1 MNNEY
6 LKLNEARCKD
16 CYACIRACPV
26 KAIGFANSQANI
38 IADECVLC
46 GNCYVVCPQNAKR
59 IREDVPTVRD
69 AIRTGRRVVA
79 SVAPSFPVAMEVD
92 TIEDMRD
99 TLKKLG
105 FADAEETAVGAE
117 LVSRAYEPFM
127 RKDSGVMISSC
138 CPAVNS
144 LIQKYYPDLLS
155 HLLPVKTPMIAHC
168 DVLKKRDKDAF
179 TVFIGPC
186 IAKKRE
192 ADEAACVD
200 ACLTFE
206 ELTAWMA
213 EEGVA
218 PVRHQHEADNK
229 PASRRYPTTGG
240 ILSTLD
246 KEIQCTR
253 IAVDGMLNVRNVL
266 DELREDASEHVFIEM
281 SACEGSCINGPS
293 IREHR
298 QSRLK
303 GNLRVDAYAG
313 GADFGV
319 EPLKDISQQ
328 FAFRST
334 HSVQPGRE
342 AIQAVL
348 NQMGKTTPD
357 KELNCGCCGYPT
369 CRDKAIAVCQGKA
382 VVEMCLP
389 FLKEKA
395 ESFSDKII
403 GNTPNAIMVLNEDLI
418 VEQINK
424 AALNMFKLRSAD
436 DILHGPVVRMLDPTD
451 YLNVVTT
458 GRNIYNKCHYV
469 AEYKIF
475 VEETILYDK
484 QYRILISIMR
494 DVTDREEMR
503 KSDLELRRQTAEIT
517 DKVIDKQM
525 RVVQE
530 IASLLGETTA
540 ETKIALTKLK
550 DE

>member
-1 MNNEY
+1 M
-6 LKLNEARCKD
+6 
-16 CYACIRACPV
+16 
-26 KAIGFANSQANI
+26 
-38 IADECVLC
+38 
-46 GNCYVVCPQNAKR
+46 
-59 IREDVPTVRD
+59 
-69 AIRTGRRVVA
+69 
-79 SVAPSFPVAMEVD
+79 
-92 TIEDMRD
+92 
-99 TLKKLG
+99 
-105 FADAEETAVGAE
+105 
-117 LVSRAYEPFM
+117 
-127 RKDSGVMISSC
+127 
-138 CPAVNS
+138 
-144 LIQKYYPDLLS
+144 
-155 HLLPVKTPMIAHC
+155 
-168 DVLKKRDKDAF
+168 
-179 TVFIGPC
+179 
-186 IAKKRE
+186 
-192 ADEAACVD
+192 
-200 ACLTFE
+200 
-206 ELTAWMA
+206 
-213 EEGVA
+213 
-218 PVRHQHEADNK
+218 
-229 PASRRYPTTGG
+229 
-240 ILSTLD
+240 
-246 KEIQCTR
+246 
-253 IAVDGMLNVRNVL
+253 
-266 DELREDASEHVFIEM
+266 
-281 SACEGSCINGPS
+281 
-293 IREHR
+293 
-298 QSRLK
+298 
-303 GNLRVDAYAG
+303 
-313 GADFGV
+313 
-319 EPLKDISQQ
+319 
-328 FAFRST
+328 
-334 HSVQPGRE
+334 QPGRE

-550 DE
+550 DAIQHE

>member
-1 MNNEY
+1 M
-6 LKLNEARCKD
+6 
-16 CYACIRACPV
+16 
-26 KAIGFANSQANI
+26 F
-38 IADECVLC
+38 
-46 GNCYVVCPQNAKR
+46 
-59 IREDVPTVRD
+59 
-69 AIRTGRRVVA
+69 
-79 SVAPSFPVAMEVD
+79 
-92 TIEDMRD
+92 
-99 TLKKLG
+99 
-105 FADAEETAVGAE
+105 
-117 LVSRAYEPFM
+117 
-127 RKDSGVMISSC
+127 
-138 CPAVNS
+138 
-144 LIQKYYPDLLS
+144 
-155 HLLPVKTPMIAHC
+155 
-168 DVLKKRDKDAF
+168 
-179 TVFIGPC
+179 
-186 IAKKRE
+186 
-192 ADEAACVD
+192 
-200 ACLTFE
+200 
-206 ELTAWMA
+206 
-213 EEGVA
+213 
-218 PVRHQHEADNK
+218 
-229 PASRRYPTTGG
+229 
-240 ILSTLD
+240 
-246 KEIQCTR
+246 
-253 IAVDGMLNVRNVL
+253 
-266 DELREDASEHVFIEM
+266 
-281 SACEGSCINGPS
+281 
-293 IREHR
+293 
-298 QSRLK
+298 
-303 GNLRVDAYAG
+303 
-313 GADFGV
+313 
-319 EPLKDISQQ
+319 
-328 FAFRST
+328 
-334 HSVQPGRE
+334 
-342 AIQAVL
+342 
-348 NQMGKTTPD
+348 
-357 KELNCGCCGYPT
+357 NCGCCGYPT

-550 DE
+550 DAITHE